1 VIKLVSVQKRI
12 SSKVIVIIILI
23 FFFIGYF
30 AGFNTFISTIFSI
43 KSDTVGSDILSGT
56 ILALISGMFFL
67 IKKLYSKGPIEF
79 KIRKIVFIADY
90 LTSLD
95 TQRLFNIPEGCISK
109 NNGFLLKGLGQYSHT
124 DIKLKETY
132 PTFTIAADF
141 KAYVSSKNK
150 YWRYGISLTDQNNV
164 QIAMFHL
171 DSDDQII
178 VYFFTEMHIRYKSE
192 IRFSNHIQ
200 RLKVFVSKENNS
212 MNISFYLNDTFIVN
226 RIYGKSE
233 LDTHA
238 NMCAWSDN
246 FKNHKVRIQNIILKK

>member
-1 VIKLVSVQKRI
+1 MIKLISVQKRI
-12 SSKVIVIIILI
+12 SSKVIVCIILI

-30 AGFNTFISTIFSI
+30 LGINTFISTIFSI

-67 IKKLYSKGPIEF
+67 FKKLYSKGPIKF
-79 KIRKIVFIADY
+79 PIPKIVFITDY

-95 TQRLFNIPEGCISK
+95 TQRLFNIPEGCIPK
-109 NNGFLLKGLGQYSHT
+109 NNGFLLKGFDKYSHT
-124 DIKLKETY
+124 DIKLRETY
-132 PTFTIAADF
+132 TTFTIAADF

-178 VYFFTEMHIRYKSE
+178 VYFSMEKYIRYKSE
-192 IRFSNHIQ
+192 IRFSNNVQ

-212 MNISFYLNDTFIVN
+212 MNISFYLNEYFIVN
-226 RIYGKSE
+226 RFYGKSE
-233 LDTHA
+233 WNMHA
-238 NMCAWSDN
+238 NICAWSDN
-246 FKNHKVRIQNIILKK
+246 DKNHRVRIQNIILKK